1 MNKVNRCQPI
11 RSARC
16 AFPGELPPRHVPQL
30 PTVVFGSYKVGWKTC
45 LSVAVAE
52 RLAMAGLRVL
62 FVTTDRQEDA
72 RFRLGVS
79 PDSPQIARRDYGP
92 GLITVL
98 GARQSQAIELLY
110 RQGPRAAASGLRD
123 IAII

>member
-1 MNKVNRCQPI
+1 MPANPI
-11 RSARC
+11 RSMRV
-16 AFPGELPPRHVPQL
+16 PGEPPPRHVPQP
-30 PTVVFGSYKVGWKTC
+30 PTVVFGSYKGGVWKTC

-79 PDSPQIARRDYGP
+79 PTLPK
-92 GLITVL
+92 
-98 GARQSQAIELLY
+98 
-110 RQGPRAAASGLRD
+110 LRVESTD
-123 IAII
+123 PA